1 MAECAFHP
9 GVETEVRCTECE
21 RPICPKDMVSTPV
34 GYKCRECAKPV
45 RSARQYVKPR
55 QWAIGVA
62 AGMAAGVGGGVVLG
76 WVLGFGFWFAY
87 LGFGLLVGEAVR
99 RGTGGHRTP
108 GVAALA
114 GTCAFLGSVIGAFGP
129 LGLAI
134 STAAAA
140 FYVLSNRW

>member
-9 GVETEVRCTECE
+9 GVETGVRCTECE

-45 RSARQYVKPR
+45 RTALQYVKPR
-55 QWAIGVA
+55 QWAIGAVV
-62 AGMAAGVGGGVVLG
+62 GLVVGLGGGFLLG

-114 GTCAFLGSVIGAFGP
+114 GTCAFLGGVIGAFGP
-129 LGLAI
+129 FGLLLA
-134 STAAAA
+134 TGAAA

>member
-1 MAECAFHP
+1 VAECAFHP
-9 GVETEVRCTECE
+9 GVETGVRCTECE

-34 GYKCRECAKPV
+34 GYKCRECARPP
-45 RSARQYVKPR
+45 RAATQFVKPR
-55 QWAIGVA
+55 QWAIGIA
-62 AGMAAGVGGGVVLG
+62 AGLAAGVGGGVLLG

-87 LGFGLLVGEAVR
+87 LGFGVLVGEAVR

-108 GVAALA
+108 GVAAVA
-114 GTCAFLGSVIGAFGP
+114 GTCAFFGAVIGGFGP
-129 LGLAI
+129 LGLVM